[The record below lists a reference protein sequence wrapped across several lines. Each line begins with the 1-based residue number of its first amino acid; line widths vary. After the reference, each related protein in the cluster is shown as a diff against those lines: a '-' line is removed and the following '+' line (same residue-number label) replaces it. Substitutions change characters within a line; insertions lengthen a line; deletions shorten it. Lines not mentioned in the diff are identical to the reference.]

1 MKEIR
6 NRIENLPPELDS
18 IANQANKYLE
28 NNSSINEL
36 VLNILHRPWIARL
49 NWGLMLYKGAN
60 VNWFIEFKERTGKEI
75 PKFYIDFLK
84 SINGG
89 FIYDISLYGLT
100 PSLYNSGKL
109 NRSILQCHDLT
120 TANNNWI
127 RGYEVDPNL
136 FHFGGRSYKDD
147 ENVGYFFDKQKILC
161 YRKNGELINEWDTF
175 SKMLSDEI
183 KIAEQKMLDEV
194 PKEIELTIK

>member
-60 VNWFIEFKERTGKEI
+60 VNWFIEFTERTGKEI

-136 FHFGGRSYKDD
+136 FHFGGRSYTDD

-194 PKEIELTIK
+194 PKEIELIIK